1 MFAPSIQLESISF
14 FEPVAGVWREEA
26 VKNPAGSDAAS
37 SALAHCDDDEDF
49 EAFCRRSLL

>member
-14 FEPVAGVWREEA
+14 FEPSEGVWREEA
-26 VKNPAGSDAAS
+26 VKAPAGEDRGNGPN
-37 SALAHCDDDEDF
+37 LDDEEF

>member
-14 FEPVAGVWREEA
+14 FEPIEGVWREEA
-26 VKNPAGSDAAS
+26 VKAPAGDDAGACPS
-37 SALAHCDDDEDF
+37 DDEEEF

>member
-14 FEPVAGVWREEA
+14 FEPIAGVWREEA
-26 VKNPAGSDAAS
+26 VKDPAGSDAAS
-37 SALAHCDDDEDF
+37 PAFAHCDDDEDF

>member
-14 FEPVAGVWREEA
+14 FEPIAGVWREEA
-26 VKNPAGSDAAS
+26 VKDPAGSDAALPGDAS
-37 SALAHCDDDEDF
+37 FDDEDF

>member
-14 FEPVAGVWREEA
+14 FEPIAGVWREET
-26 VKNPAGSDAAS
+26 VKDPAGSDAAS
-37 SALAHCDDDEDF
+37 PAFAHCDDEEDF

>member
-14 FEPVAGVWREEA
+14 FEPAEGVWREETVNA
-26 VKNPAGSDAAS
+26 PARDDRTCHQDG
-37 SALAHCDDDEDF
+37 DDEDF